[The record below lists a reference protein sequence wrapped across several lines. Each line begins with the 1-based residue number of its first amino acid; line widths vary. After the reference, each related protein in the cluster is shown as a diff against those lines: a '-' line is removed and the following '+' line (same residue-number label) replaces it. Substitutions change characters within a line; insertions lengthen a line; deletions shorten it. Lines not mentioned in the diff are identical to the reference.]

1 MSLALLKL
9 KIDCE
14 VISGPGLQQGAT
26 VMIGQ
31 PQESQGVIKE
41 GAVASVT
48 SSQSL
53 VSNTTASLS
62 GNIGNGGIPSTQQI
76 LNSIASKYL
85 NILNPSTPEDLNGF
99 IQYMKEVRKVVLVDS
114 KPGSLIIT
122 VECGSLKI
130 LEELWQD
137 YCTGNLGRVVQ
148 ECLATEDILK
158 EHGLSEIKLITTID
172 EKDYKDCQKYLAGC
186 RYELYDTSI

>member
-1 MSLALLKL
+1 MSLALLRI

-14 VISGPGLQQGAT
+14 AISGPGLQQEAT

-31 PQESQGVIKE
+31 PQESQEVVKE

-48 SSQSL
+48 SSQSQ
-53 VSNTTASLS
+53 VSNTTVSLS
-62 GNIGNGGIPSTQQI
+62 GNVGNGIPSPQQI
-76 LNSIASKYL
+76 LSLIASKYL
-85 NILNPSTPEDLNGF
+85 NNLNPSTPEDFNSFML
-99 IQYMKEVRKVVLVDS
+99 YMKQMREVIVVDC

-148 ECLATEDILK
+148 ECLVTEDILK
-158 EHGLSEIKLITTID
+158 ELGLSEIKLITTID
-172 EKDYKDCQKYLAGC
+172 EKDYKDCQKYLTGC
-186 RYELYDTSI
+186 RYVLYDTSI